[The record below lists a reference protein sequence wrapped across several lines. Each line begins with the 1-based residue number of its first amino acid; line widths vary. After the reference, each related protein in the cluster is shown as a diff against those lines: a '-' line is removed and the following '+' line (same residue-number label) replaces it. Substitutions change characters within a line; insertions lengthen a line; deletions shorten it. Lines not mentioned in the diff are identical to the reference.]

1 MLPPFL
7 KGPWTS
13 LVAQTVKNLPAMRET
28 QLQSLGQED
37 RLEKGKAP
45 QCSCLEDSMDREAWW
60 ATVRGVAESDTTERL
75 SLSLTEGLQ

>member
-1 MLPPFL
+1 M
-7 KGPWTS
+7 
-13 LVAQTVKNLPAMRET
+13 AQTVKNLPAMRET

-60 ATVRGVAESDTTERL
+60 ATVRGVAESDTTERP

>member
-1 MLPPFL
+1 M
-7 KGPWTS
+7 
-13 LVAQTVKNLPAMRET
+13 AQTVKNLPAMRET

-45 QCSCLEDSMDREAWW
+45 QCSCLEDSMDREAGW
-60 ATVRGVAESDTTERL
+60 ATVRGVAESDTTERP